1 MSREEDLAI
10 LETQISNLRARAKEL
25 DLSLLAH
32 LLAMAQLELTEYDA
46 KCDSFVRLEDAR
58 SH

>member
-32 LLAMAQLELTEYDA
+32 LLAMAQLELTEHDA
-46 KCDSFVRLEDAR
+46 KYDSFVRSEDTR